1 MLSMPITKGEMII
14 VFVTVPGLREG
25 NRISRA
31 ILTSRL
37 AACVNVIPGVQSMYR
52 WKGKI
57 VQEKEA
63 MLVLKTTRLQYRKLE
78 QKIKE
83 LHPYEMPEVIAI
95 PLVYGSFQY
104 IEWVRREVANK

>member
-1 MLSMPITKGEMII
+1 MPVAKSEIII

-25 NRISRA
+25 SRISKA

-37 AACVNVIPGVQSMYR
+37 AACVNVIPGVQSIYK

-63 MLVLKTTRLQYRKLE
+63 MLVLKTTRPRYRKLE
-78 QKIKE
+78 QKIKQ
-83 LHPYEMPEVIAI
+83 LHPYEVPEVIAI
-95 PLVYGSFQY
+95 PLIFGSPQY
-104 IEWVRREVANK
+104 IEWVTREVADR

>member
-1 MLSMPITKGEMII
+1 MPVAKSEIII

-25 NRISRA
+25 SRISKA

-37 AACVNVIPGVQSMYR
+37 AACVNVIPGVQSIYK

-63 MLVLKTTRLQYRKLE
+63 MLVLKTTRLRYRKLE

-83 LHPYEMPEVIAI
+83 LHPYEVPEVIAI
-95 PLVYGSFQY
+95 PLICGSSQY
-104 IEWVRREVANK
+104 VEWVTREVANR

>member
-1 MLSMPITKGEMII
+1 MPVAKSEIII

-25 NRISRA
+25 SRISKA

-37 AACVNVIPGVQSMYR
+37 AACVNVIPGVQSIYK

-63 MLVLKTTRLQYRKLE
+63 MLVLKTTRLRYRKLE

-83 LHPYEMPEVIAI
+83 LHPYEVPEIIAI
-95 PLVYGSFQY
+95 PLICGSLQY
-104 IEWVRREVANK
+104 VEWVTREVANR

>member
-1 MLSMPITKGEMII
+1 MPVAKSEIII

-25 NRISRA
+25 SRISKA

-37 AACVNVIPGVQSMYR
+37 AACVNVIPGVQSIYK

-63 MLVLKTTRLQYRKLE
+63 MLVLKTTRLRYRKLE

-83 LHPYEMPEVIAI
+83 LHPYEVPEVIAI
-95 PLVYGSFQY
+95 PLICGSPQY
-104 IEWVRREVANK
+104 VEWVTREVANK

>member
-1 MLSMPITKGEMII
+1 MPITKSKIII

-25 NRISRA
+25 SRISRA

-37 AACVNVIPGVQSMYR
+37 AACVNVIPGIQSIYK

-63 MLVLKTTRLQYRKLE
+63 MLVLKTTRVLYRKLE
-78 QKIKE
+78 RKIRE
-83 LHPYEMPEVIAI
+83 LHPYEVPEVIAI
-95 PLVYGSFQY
+95 PLICGSSQY
-104 IEWVRREVANK
+104 VEWVAREVANK